1 MVDRLREVLGSGDR
15 KGAGLDRRRFF
26 LTGGVA
32 LGVAAVA
39 GGGGRL
45 LQRRFDVAEARAGA
59 GPSPARVR
67 GGRAAPRGPTSPATS
82 RA

>member
-45 LQRRFDVAEARAGA
+45 LQRRFDVAEARADLAFPGRPPRRPRSPGA
-59 GPSPARVR
+59 
-67 GGRAAPRGPTSPATS
+67 PTSPARS